1 MPWYVLYTKSRNEK
15 KLTQLLSEK
24 GFDVY
29 CPLQETVKQWSDRK
43 KKVQEPIF
51 KSYIFVH
58 LKNYA
63 AQQVE
68 VLQTNGAV
76 RFLWWANKP
85 GIVRDNEINAIK
97 DFINEYKGSVITVEF
112 NNGEQVMIKE
122 GLLKDQIGKVIEIRT
137 NKALLFLQS
146 LGCNMIAE
154 VPLQSLQKN

>member
-58 LKNYA
+58 LKN
-63 AQQVE
+63 
-68 VLQTNGAV
+68 
-76 RFLWWANKP
+76 
-85 GIVRDNEINAIK
+85 
-97 DFINEYKGSVITVEF
+97 
-112 NNGEQVMIKE
+112 
-122 GLLKDQIGKVIEIRT
+122 
-137 NKALLFLQS
+137 
-146 LGCNMIAE
+146 
-154 VPLQSLQKN
+154 